1 MILQAHIVK
10 RRNTTFFS
18 YKQHPKELGIVKL
31 LVGSKTFNGSLDEFT
46 ALSFCILNLDQK
58 SSMDLWREFTP
69 MPSLTVHQ
77 TELRCIGF
85 HLLSGTALYSS
96 ALLQTPRHYL
106 YFISL
111 FRNCICIL
119 SLYLYY
125 LTQKSCK
132 LAHSVSRQHFLLG
145 LKKRGSLLVSDHHRA
160 TTHWDHH

>member
-77 TELRCIGF
+77 TELRCISF

-96 ALLQTPRHYL
+96 ALLQTPRRYL

-111 FRNCICIL
+111 FRNCIL
-119 SLYLYY
+119 LNTKDL
-125 LTQKSCK
+125 
-132 LAHSVSRQHFLLG
+132 HSVSRQHFLLG